1 MPMPPAAV
9 RRAPAQGRRVLLLT
23 GASRGIGHATVKV
36 FSAAGWR
43 VITVSRQPF
52 PEECPWE
59 MGPEDHIQAD
69 LSDAADTLRAIGEIR
84 ERLIPDEG
92 RLDALVNNAGIS
104 PKGPGGARLNT
115 IDTQID
121 DWKWI
126 FQVNFF
132 SSIMLARGLLEE
144 LKKTGGAVVNVTS
157 IAGSKVHP
165 FAGAAYA
172 TSKAALM
179 SLTRE
184 MAHDFGPLGVRVNAI
199 SPGEIDTSI
208 LSPGTDKIVEEQIPM
223 RRMGKPA
230 EVAKAIYFL
239 CSDASS
245 YVNGAEIHINGGQH
259 V

>member
-1 MPMPPAAV
+1 MPMPPAVV

-69 LSDAADTLRAIGEIR
+69 LSDAADTMRAIEEIR
-84 ERLIPDEG
+84 ERLIPDDG

-115 IDTQID
+115 MGTAID
-121 DWKWI
+121 DWKWV

-144 LKKTGGAVVNVTS
+144 LKKTRGAVVNVTS

-165 FAGAAYA
+165 FAGAAYS

-184 MAHDFGPLGVRVNAI
+184 MAHDFGPLGIRVNAI

-208 LSPGTDKIVEEQIPM
+208 LSPGTEKIVEEQIPM
-223 RRMGKPA
+223 RRLGKPA

>member
-1 MPMPPAAV
+1 MPMPPAVV

-69 LSDAADTLRAIGEIR
+69 LSDAADTLRAIEEIR

-104 PKGPGGARLNT
+104 PKGAGGARLNT

-121 DWKWI
+121 DWKWV

-144 LKKTGGAVVNVTS
+144 LKKTRGAVVNVTS

-165 FAGAAYA
+165 FAGAAYS

-184 MAHDFGPLGVRVNAI
+184 MAHDFGPLGIRVNAI

-208 LSPGTDKIVEEQIPM
+208 LSPGTEKIVEEQIPM
-223 RRMGKPA
+223 RRLGKPA

-245 YVNGAEIHINGGQH
+245 YVNGAEMHINGGQH